1 MLKLKFSCR
10 VVIVLRCTGFV
21 GWKTGI
27 GGGSQHSALS
37 PSWPHDHLIHRSSD
51 PDQQI
56 PRFLRASLASV
67 VDVVSYSRTGVS
79 DVAVMIQPDF
89 TCCHTDTTLNGWPG
103 VTLLSAAPDAPVP
116 EACVLASLLEW
127 ALLVLRAA
135 AC

>member
-1 MLKLKFSCR
+1 MPRGDCPAVYRFCG
-10 VVIVLRCTGFV
+10 VEDGN
-21 GWKTGI
+21 WWW
-27 GGGSQHSALS
+27 QSALS
-37 PSWPHDHLIHRSSD
+37 IEQSWSHDHLNHRSTD

-56 PRFLRASLASV
+56 PRFLRASLAYV

-103 VTLLSAAPDAPVP
+103 VTLLSAAPDAAVR
-116 EACVLASLLEW
+116 EDCALASLLEW